1 MQFYITQEAPE
12 MRLKVA
18 GLWRT
23 IKRELPIQFG
33 HEQLTSY
40 GGLELLRRYFQV
52 IGLSARLR
60 QALAGQQVDSDYGS
74 AHLVVLVV
82 GLLAVGARRL
92 RHLRYLAHDCL
103 FVRFCG
109 LTRLPSDRTVVNWL
123 KQFTQASLGAL
134 ARLNRELLYEQIEQL
149 KLARLTIDLDG
160 TVICTG
166 AKVAWAARGYN
177 PHHRHNPSYYPLLA
191 HLAQTGQI
199 LQLKNRPGN
208 VHDSKGAEAFVRQL
222 IAELRTRFGRT
233 LALEF
238 RMDAAF
244 FQRNLLKL
252 LIRQGCFYAVKV
264 PFCQWTGVKALVAA
278 QSHWSPITADIDC
291 FETRLALAA
300 WGLELRV
307 VVYRKRVHHQSARN
321 YQLDLFSPDDGYFE
335 YSAVATNLTLT
346 PQTLWYFAAG
356 RGAQEKTIAE
366 LKGEFALDVVPTNH
380 YGANGAWQQLS
391 ILAHNL
397 MRSFQLQSTLATA
410 KPRSRKR
417 TYSYRIVSMK
427 TLRFLLINRA
437 ARLARIAGRRTL
449 RFSANPATEAL
460 YERIAQRLVA

>member
-1 MQFYITQEAPE
+1 MQLCVTQEAPE
-12 MRLKVA
+12 MRLRVA

-23 IKRELPIQFG
+23 IRRELPLRFG

-40 GGLELLRRYFQV
+40 GGLELIRRYFQV

-60 QALAGQQVDSDYGS
+60 QALAGHQVDSDYGS
-74 AHLVVLVV
+74 AHLIVLVV

-92 RHLRYLAHDCL
+92 QHLRYLAHDCL
-103 FVRFCG
+103 FMRFCG

-177 PHHRHNPSYYPLLA
+177 PHHRRNLSYYPLLA

-208 VHDSKGAEAFVRQL
+208 VHDSKGAETFVRQL
-222 IAELRTRFGRT
+222 IAELRIHFGRA
-233 LALEF
+233 LPLEF

-244 FQRNLLKL
+244 FPQNLLKL
-252 LIRQGCFYAVKV
+252 LIRQGGFYTVKV

-278 QSHWSPITADIDC
+278 QSHWSSISADINC

-307 VVYRKRVHHQSARN
+307 VVYRKRVHHQSAKN

-346 PQTLWYFAAG
+346 PQAWWYFAAG

-380 YGANGAWQQLS
+380 YGANSAWQQLS

-417 TYSYRIVSMK
+417 TYSYRILSMK

-437 ARLARIAGRRTL
+437 ARLARISGRRTL